1 MIDMEPT
8 QKSAPRAEAPAIDDC
23 WNRVGVQGDRSCP
36 ELTRHT
42 HCRNCHRFSAAG
54 RRLLDE
60 PLDSAE
66 CDFWTT
72 YHAQPPQPAQ
82 SQLQSFTLFQ
92 VGSERFA
99 IPTLCCVR
107 VANMRP
113 IHRLPHRSSGALLGV
128 ANIHGDLIVCIS
140 FASLLNFDT
149 SDRPAAAKEGKLLVL
164 RWADGPIA
172 FEVDVVQNVQRIAD
186 SQLKP
191 LPATVAQAK
200 TRYTKAMLQLG
211 ETSIGVL
218 DEALLHA
225 AVRQNLA

>member
-1 MIDMEPT
+1 
-8 QKSAPRAEAPAIDDC
+8 
-23 WNRVGVQGDRSCP
+23 
-36 ELTRHT
+36 
-42 HCRNCHRFSAAG
+42 
-54 RRLLDE
+54 
-60 PLDSAE
+60 
-66 CDFWTT
+66 
-72 YHAQPPQPAQ
+72 
-82 SQLQSFTLFQ
+82 
-92 VGSERFA
+92 
-99 IPTLCCVR
+99 
-107 VANMRP
+107 MRP
-113 IHRLPHRSSGALLGV
+113 IHRLPHRSSGAILGV

-140 FASLLNFDT
+140 FASLLNFNT
-149 SDRPAAAKEGKLLVL
+149 SDRPAAAKGGKLLVL